1 MLLHLCLGISAPA
14 PLRWRASTPGAPRRA
29 ILPPRMGAE
38 NRMASHGLLYEGW
51 GKEGMENLNTSCS
64 VLDKGYEHEMNR
76 YEITLMVARRAKE
89 AAYQQTQDED
99 ESLMTNAVGRKK
111 QRLSHVM
118 QAIREIEVESDA
130 SGSLSDGI
138 ADDLAFPAV
147 GGVAA
152 AAAAAAAE
160 QASAAAAA
168 ADPAGV
174 AAAAAAGAPAPADP
188 PPTAAGISGAAAL
201 GGVAPSGA
209 PTSLDGDG
217 GAAAFQRINDELL
230 AAAEQAEQA
239 AVGDAVGG
247 DAAAFSELLEVDDEF
262 GSEELAE
269 LFGGLDL
276 DGSGGSIEAGGMHP
290 GDNG

>member
-1 MLLHLCLGISAPA
+1 MLLALCLGISTPA
-14 PLRWRASTPGAPRRA
+14 PLRWRASNPGAPRRA

-138 ADDLAFPAV
+138 DDDLAFPAV

>member
-118 QAIREIEVESDA
+118 QAIREIEVESDGYKVEVRDHGRGIPLEKLLDCSSKINTGA
-130 SGSLSDGI
+130 KYDSEAFKKSVGLNGVGIKAVNALSNQFDIQSFREGETRRSPRGR
-138 ADDLAFPAV
+138 AR
-147 GGVAA
+147 
-152 AAAAAAAE
+152 E
-160 QASAAAAA
+160 
-168 ADPAGV
+168 
-174 AAAAAAGAPAPADP
+174 
-188 PPTAAGISGAAAL
+188 
-201 GGVAPSGA
+201 
-209 PTSLDGDG
+209 
-217 GAAAFQRINDELL
+217 
-230 AAAEQAEQA
+230 
-239 AVGDAVGG
+239 
-247 DAAAFSELLEVDDEF
+247 
-262 GSEELAE
+262 
-269 LFGGLDL
+269 
-276 DGSGGSIEAGGMHP
+276 
-290 GDNG
+290 

>member
-1 MLLHLCLGISAPA
+1 MLLTLCLGSFTPS
-14 PLRWRASTPGAPRRA
+14 PLRWRASSPGAPRRA

-138 ADDLAFPAV
+138 DDDLAFPAV

-160 QASAAAAA
+160 AAAAA
-168 ADPAGV
+168 AASYPH
-174 AAAAAAGAPAPADP
+174 PQP
-188 PPTAAGISGAAAL
+188 PRLAVRGM
-201 GGVAPSGA
+201 PS
-209 PTSLDGDG
+209 
-217 GAAAFQRINDELL
+217 LL
-230 AAAEQAEQA
+230 
-239 AVGDAVGG
+239 
-247 DAAAFSELLEVDDEF
+247 
-262 GSEELAE
+262 
-269 LFGGLDL
+269 
-276 DGSGGSIEAGGMHP
+276 
-290 GDNG
+290 

>member
-138 ADDLAFPAV
+138 DDDLAFPAV

>member
-14 PLRWRASTPGAPRRA
+14 PLRWRASNPGAPRRA

-138 ADDLAFPAV
+138 DDDLAFPAV

-168 ADPAGV
+168 AADPAPP
-174 AAAAAAGAPAPADP
+174 GA
-188 PPTAAGISGAAAL
+188 SCFFGA
-201 GGVAPSGA
+201 
-209 PTSLDGDG
+209 G
-217 GAAAFQRINDELL
+217 GASTYSFGFSAANP
-230 AAAEQAEQA
+230 
-239 AVGDAVGG
+239 
-247 DAAAFSELLEVDDEF
+247 DAASTLPHAPP
-262 GSEELAE
+262 
-269 LFGGLDL
+269 
-276 DGSGGSIEAGGMHP
+276 EAVLGTACA
-290 GDNG
+290 

>member
-1 MLLHLCLGISAPA
+1 MLLTLCLGISTPA
-14 PLRWRASTPGAPRRA
+14 PLRWRASHPGAPRRA

-138 ADDLAFPAV
+138 DDDLAFPAV

-188 PPTAAGISGAAAL
+188 PPTATGISGAAAL